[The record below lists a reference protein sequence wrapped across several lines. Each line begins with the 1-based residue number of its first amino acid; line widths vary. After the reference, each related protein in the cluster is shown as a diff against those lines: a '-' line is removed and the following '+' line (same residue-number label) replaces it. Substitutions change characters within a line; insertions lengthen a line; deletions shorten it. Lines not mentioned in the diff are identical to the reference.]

1 VFGGPLIHRWAMA
14 ERACPKTH
22 PVLVGEPVVLNP
34 IIFKVGAAPK
44 ARESLMEAE
53 SVVRRLAAILAA
65 DIAGYSQMMAKDEE
79 GTIRRL
85 NQLRTQIIDPP
96 IEKNRGRIVK
106 TMGDGLLVEFASIV
120 DAVVCSI
127 DVQRGFAV
135 RNEKLK
141 ATHRMMLRI
150 GLHVGDVVVQ
160 PDGDLLG
167 DGVNIAARLEAIA
180 EPAGICLSEDAYRQ
194 VRDRIA
200 ETFIDLGD
208 QQLKNIPRPMR
219 VYAIELNSGALA
231 PERKESPVGDGR
243 GNSPRD
249 KVEVMSLPR
258 EMQVRGPG
266 FRVRLRSAEDAI
278 RLIDR
283 NLPPEL
289 ATQPRW
295 TFARALLV
303 EAIKTGK
310 SRDLTTA
317 TRQLTQALRNERW
330 LVQAAP
336 DCA

>member
-1 VFGGPLIHRWAMA
+1 MA
-14 ERACPKTH
+14 
-22 PVLVGEPVVLNP
+22 GEP
-34 IIFKVGAAPK
+34 I
-44 ARESLMEAE
+44 E
-53 SVVRRLAAILAA
+53 RRLAAILTA
-65 DIAGYSQMMAKDEE
+65 DIVGYSQMTAKDEE

-85 NQLRTQIIDPP
+85 NQLRSQIIDPP

-127 DVQRGFAV
+127 DIQRGFAA

-141 ATHRMMLRI
+141 AGHRMMLRI
-150 GLHVGDVVVQ
+150 GLHLGDVVVQ

-180 EPAGICLSEDAYRQ
+180 EPAGIYLSEDAYRQ
-194 VRDRIA
+194 VRDRVA

-208 QQLKNIPRPMR
+208 QQLKNIPRPIR
-219 VYAIELNSGALA
+219 VYSIQLDSIPAA
-231 PERKESPVGDGR
+231 PKRKESSVRDAR
-243 GNSPRD
+243 GNSPRAKD
-249 KVEVMSLPR
+249 EVTSLPR
-258 EMQVRGPG
+258 EVLVHGPG
-266 FRVRLRSAEDAI
+266 FRVRLRTAEDAI

-289 ATQPRW
+289 ASQPRW
-295 TFARALLV
+295 TFARALLI
-303 EAIKTGK
+303 EAIKTSK

-330 LVQAAP
+330 LAP
-336 DCA
+336 ATPDLS

>member
-1 VFGGPLIHRWAMA
+1 MA
-14 ERACPKTH
+14 
-22 PVLVGEPVVLNP
+22 
-34 IIFKVGAAPK
+34 
-44 ARESLMEAE
+44 AE
-53 SVVRRLAAILAA
+53 HVERRLAAILTA
-65 DIAGYSQMMAKDEE
+65 DIAGYSQMTAKDEV

-85 NQLRTQIIDPP
+85 NQVRTQTIDPP
-96 IEKNRGRIVK
+96 IEKHHGRIVK

-127 DVQRGFAV
+127 EIQRGSAA

-141 ATHRMMLRI
+141 TAHRMMLRI
-150 GLHVGDVVVQ
+150 GLHLGDVVVQ

-180 EPAGICLSEDAYRQ
+180 EPGGICLSEDAYRQ
-194 VRDRIA
+194 VRDRVA
-200 ETFIDLGD
+200 ENFIDLGE
-208 QQLKNIPRPMR
+208 QQLKNIARPIR
-219 VYAIELNSGALA
+219 VYSIGLNGSA
-231 PERKESPVGDGR
+231 PAAKRKESPGKDTR
-243 GNSPRD
+243 RNSPLE
-249 KVEVMSLPR
+249 KPEVMSLPR
-258 EMQVRGPG
+258 EVQVRGPG
-266 FRVRLRSAEDAI
+266 FRARLRTVEDAI

-283 NLPPEL
+283 NLPREF

-330 LVQAAP
+330 LVPAGR
-336 DCA
+336 DCL

>member
-1 VFGGPLIHRWAMA
+1 MA
-14 ERACPKTH
+14 A
-22 PVLVGEPVVLNP
+22 EPV
-34 IIFKVGAAPK
+34 
-44 ARESLMEAE
+44 E
-53 SVVRRLAAILAA
+53 RRLAAILTA
-65 DIAGYSQMMAKDEE
+65 DVAGYSQMTAKDEE

-85 NQLRTQIIDPP
+85 NQFRSQTIDPP
-96 IEKNRGRIVK
+96 IEKHHGRIVK

-120 DAVVCSI
+120 DAVVCSVDI
-127 DVQRGFAV
+127 QRGFAA

-141 ATHRMMLRI
+141 PAHRMMLRI
-150 GLHVGDVVVQ
+150 GLHLGDVVVQ

-180 EPAGICLSEDAYRQ
+180 EPGGICLSEDAYRQ
-194 VRDRIA
+194 VRDRVA

-208 QQLKNIPRPMR
+208 RQLKNIARPIR
-219 VYAIELNSGALA
+219 VYSIRLNSSA
-231 PERKESPVGDGR
+231 PPPKRKEPSGKDAGR
-243 GNSPRD
+243 NSPPE
-249 KVEVMSLPR
+249 KPEVMSLPR
-258 EMQVRGPG
+258 EVRVRGPG
-266 FRVRLRSAEDAI
+266 FRARLRTVEDAI

-330 LVQAAP
+330 LEVP
-336 DCA
+336 DKTASNPS

>member
-1 VFGGPLIHRWAMA
+1 MA
-14 ERACPKTH
+14 A
-22 PVLVGEPVVLNP
+22 EPV
-34 IIFKVGAAPK
+34 
-44 ARESLMEAE
+44 E
-53 SVVRRLAAILAA
+53 RRLAAILTA
-65 DIAGYSQMMAKDEE
+65 DVAGYSQMTAKDEE

-85 NQLRTQIIDPP
+85 NQFRSQTIDPP
-96 IEKNRGRIVK
+96 IEKHHGRIVK

-120 DAVVCSI
+120 DAVVCSVDI
-127 DVQRGFAV
+127 QRGFAA

-141 ATHRMMLRI
+141 PAHRMMLRI
-150 GLHVGDVVVQ
+150 GLHLGDVVVQ

-180 EPAGICLSEDAYRQ
+180 EPGGICLSEDAYRQ
-194 VRDRIA
+194 VRDRVA

-208 QQLKNIPRPMR
+208 RQLKNIARPIR
-219 VYAIELNSGALA
+219 VYSIRLNNGVPA
-231 PERKESPVGDGR
+231 PKRKESPGKNAGR
-243 GNSPRD
+243 NSSIGKP
-249 KVEVMSLPR
+249 EVMSLPR
-258 EMQVRGPG
+258 EVRVRGPG
-266 FRVRLRSAEDAI
+266 FRARLRTVEDAI

-330 LVQAAP
+330 LEVP
-336 DCA
+336 DKTASNPS

>member
-1 VFGGPLIHRWAMA
+1 MA
-14 ERACPKTH
+14 A
-22 PVLVGEPVVLNP
+22 EPV
-34 IIFKVGAAPK
+34 
-44 ARESLMEAE
+44 E
-53 SVVRRLAAILAA
+53 RRLAAILTA
-65 DIAGYSQMMAKDEE
+65 DIAGYSQMTAKDEA

-85 NQLRTQIIDPP
+85 NQFRTQTIDPP
-96 IEKNRGRIVK
+96 IEKHHGRIVK

-127 DVQRGFAV
+127 DIQRGSAA

-141 ATHRMMLRI
+141 SAHRMMLRI
-150 GLHVGDVVVQ
+150 GLHLGDVVVQ

-167 DGVNIAARLEAIA
+167 DGVNIAARLEAVA
-180 EPAGICLSEDAYRQ
+180 EPGGICLSEDAYRQ
-194 VRDRIA
+194 VRDRVA

-208 QQLKNIPRPMR
+208 QQLKNIARPIR
-219 VYAIELNSGALA
+219 VYSIRLNTSA
-231 PERKESPVGDGR
+231 PAPKRKESPRKDAPR
-243 GNSPRD
+243 NSTLEKP
-249 KVEVMSLPR
+249 EVLSLPR
-258 EMQVRGPG
+258 EVRVRGPG
-266 FRVRLRSAEDAI
+266 FRARLRTAEDAI

-317 TRQLTQALRNERW
+317 TRQLKQALRNERW
-330 LVQAAP
+330 LVPAGP
-336 DCA
+336 DSL